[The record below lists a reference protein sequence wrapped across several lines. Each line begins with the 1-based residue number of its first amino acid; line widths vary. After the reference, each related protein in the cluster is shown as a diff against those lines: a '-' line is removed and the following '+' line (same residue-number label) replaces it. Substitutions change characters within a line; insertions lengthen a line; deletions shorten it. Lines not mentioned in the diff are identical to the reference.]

1 MNLFTSVYIF
11 ILFVILTP
19 GILLTLPPNSK
30 PLTVAIVHGIVF
42 ALIWKF
48 TYKYVWNLSQS
59 QSRSLSKY

>member
-42 ALIWKF
+42 ALIWNF
-48 TYKYVWNLSQS
+48 TNKHVGKLSQS
-59 QSRSLSKY
+59 KY